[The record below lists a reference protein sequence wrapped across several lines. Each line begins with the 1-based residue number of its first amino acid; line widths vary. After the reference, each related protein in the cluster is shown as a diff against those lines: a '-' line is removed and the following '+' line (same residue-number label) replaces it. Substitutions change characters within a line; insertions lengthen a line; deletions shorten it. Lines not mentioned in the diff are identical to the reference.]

1 MPAKTTALVVNG
13 IAQPNSWKIYLPRIP
28 LRPIRDS
35 KAMPATV
42 GGNTIGART
51 KGLMKLANFPG
62 LFAKIHASGT
72 PRISDIK
79 AARVDVHRESLI
91 AVSSANDVKKEVQ
104 GTFAI
109 KAINGAMIT
118 TLASAA
124 SALTVFPNFT
134 LFQTLCFAIAL
145 AQL

>member
-13 IAQPNSWKIYLPRIP
+13 IAHPNSWKIYLPRIP

-42 GGNTIGART
+42 GGNTIGAST
-51 KGLMKLANFPG
+51 NGLMKLANFPE

-72 PRISDIK
+72 PRIRDVS
-79 AARVDVHRESLI
+79 AARVDVQRESFM
-91 AVSSANDVKKEVQ
+91 AVSSDIEVKKEVQ

-134 LFQTLCFAIAL
+134 LFQILCPAIAL